1 MAHPVIVVGTY
12 ENRHRAEL
20 DYEHIA
26 KNRDEL
32 WSERVYAIALVERT
46 ASGKAKVINHLEP
59 DADVGSIAGTVVGGL
74 LGLFYPPVILF
85 TAAAGGGVAR
95 AAAHLW
101 HGVSRKDVAELGEL
115 IDAGQGAVM
124 VIARNLPDDV
134 ESVLP
139 HATHTGH
146 RTMTH
151 KHEDIEALIAELRDT
166 SEHPLEGADAAS
178 AEPATAAS
186 APRSD

>member
-12 ENRHRAEL
+12 NNRHRAEL

-32 WSERVYAIALVERT
+32 WSERIYALALVERSST
-46 ASGKAKVINHLEP
+46 GKAKVVNHLEP
-59 DADVGSIAGTVVGGL
+59 DADVGGIAGTVVGGL
-74 LGLFYPPVILF
+74 LGLIYPPIILV

-101 HGVSRKDVAELGEL
+101 HGVSRKDIAELGTAL
-115 IDAGQGAVM
+115 DAGEGAVM
-124 VIARNLPDDV
+124 VIAAKLPEDV
-134 ESVLP
+134 DSVLP
-139 HATHTGH
+139 HATNVAH

-166 SEHPLEGADAAS
+166 ASTSEAVEQS
-178 AEPATAAS
+178 
-186 APRSD
+186 

>member
-12 ENRHRAEL
+12 DNRHRAEL

-32 WSERVYAIALVERT
+32 WSERIYALALVERSS
-46 ASGKAKVINHLEP
+46 SGKAKVVNHLEP
-59 DADVGSIAGTVVGGL
+59 DADVGGIAGTVIGGL
-74 LGLFYPPVILF
+74 LGLLYPPIILV
-85 TAAAGGGVAR
+85 TAAAGGGAAR

-101 HGVSRKDVAELGEL
+101 HGVSRKDIAELGTA
-115 IDAGQGAVM
+115 IDAGEGAVM
-124 VIARNLPDDV
+124 VIAAKLPDDV

-139 HATHTGH
+139 HSTQVAH

-151 KHEDIEALIAELRDT
+151 KHEDIEALIAELRET
-166 SEHPLEGADAAS
+166 APADA
-178 AEPATAAS
+178 EPVEQA
-186 APRSD
+186 

>member
-12 ENRHRAEL
+12 DNRHRAEL

-26 KNRDEL
+26 KNREEL
-32 WSERVYAIALVERT
+32 LKERIYAIALVERT
-46 ASGKAKVINHLEP
+46 STGKAKVVNHLEP
-59 DADVGSIAGTVVGGL
+59 DAEGGLIAGTVIGGL
-74 LGLFYPPVILF
+74 LGLIYPPIILI

-101 HGVSRKDVAELGEL
+101 HGVSRKDIAELGAL
-115 IDAGQGAVM
+115 VDAGEGAIM
-124 VIARNLPDDV
+124 VIATKFPEDV

-139 HATHTGH
+139 HATRTGH

-151 KHEDIEALIAELRDT
+151 KHEDIEALIAELRESGD
-166 SEHPLEGADAAS
+166 
-178 AEPATAAS
+178 EPVATTS
-186 APRSD
+186 APASS

>member
-26 KNRDEL
+26 KNREEL
-32 WSERVYAIALVERT
+32 WSERIYAIALVERT
-46 ASGKAKVINHLEP
+46 AAGKAKVVNHLEP
-59 DADVGSIAGTVVGGL
+59 EADAGGIAGTVVGGL
-74 LGLFYPPVILF
+74 LGLFYPPLILV

-101 HGVSRKDVAELGEL
+101 HGVSRKDIAELGAL
-115 IDAGQGAVM
+115 IDTGEGAVM
-124 VIARNLPDDV
+124 VIASKLPDDV

-139 HATHTGH
+139 HATHAAH

-151 KHEDIEALIAELRDT
+151 KHEDIESLIAELRQG
-166 SEHPLEGADAAS
+166 EPEAAPAS
-178 AEPATAAS
+178 AEV
-186 APRSD
+186 